1 MSIRKNAVILG
12 TGLAVLTAANVFAAR
27 TYQLKKV
34 MIISET
40 GSGGY
45 AHTNQINFT
54 EKYFS
59 QTLAPK
65 YGFTAVIP
73 ATQAAIDAEMKDD
86 VLKTYDVVIF
96 NGGTRI
102 GGTNAVGDTAAQ
114 HAFQRWFKA
123 GGGCLS
129 IHGLLDHNN
138 TWPWLRDS
146 VLNGSIFTQHSVW
159 GQDPN
164 AKVQWDTLK
173 TSGELRSM
181 KPEYDSI
188 RACYPKGKFIYPD
201 EWYSISPNVRPYAD
215 VLMTIDESSYTVPN
229 GAAMGLGH
237 PVMWAYHMPPDKDG
251 NQGRFIYTARG
262 HETGAWDGTSS
273 NHAPMTVAQGAI
285 QEGNT
290 VFSDTSHTLM
300 TKGWLLQALKWA
312 AGLRVPDPTSTTFQ
326 ATNATLGGI
335 MDSQSKNG
343 ILSVQVKSAGNY
355 EVNVFTVAGKSV
367 ARRTGNGNAEYSFT
381 GLKGSTLYVVQV
393 KTGKKISSQRV
404 LL

>member
-1 MSIRKNAVILG
+1 MSVWNKAFFLG
-12 TGLAVLTAANVFAAR
+12 AGIATLAIGNSFAAR
-27 TYQLKKV
+27 TYQLKKI
-34 MIISET
+34 MIINET
-40 GSGGY
+40 GQGGY
-45 AHTNQINFT
+45 AHTAQIKFT
-54 EKYFS
+54 SDYFS
-59 QTLAPK
+59 TYLAPK

-96 NGGTRI
+96 NGGTRV
-102 GGTNAVGDTAAQ
+102 GGSGAVGDTAAQ
-114 HAFQRWFKA
+114 HGFQRWLKA

-146 VLNGSIFTQHSVW
+146 VLNGSIFTQHSNW
-159 GQDPN
+159 GSDPN

-173 TSGELRSM
+173 TSGELRSN
-181 KPEYDSI
+181 KVEYDSI
-188 RACYPKGKFIYPD
+188 RACFPKTKFTYPD

-215 VLMTIDESSYTVPN
+215 VLMTIDETSYTVPN

-237 PVMWAYHMPPDKDG
+237 PVMWAYHLPADAQG

-262 HETGAWDGTSS
+262 HDLGAWDGTSG

-300 TKGWLLQALKWA
+300 TKGWLWQSLQWA
-312 AGLRVPDPTSTTFQ
+312 AGLRVGGISSIH
-326 ATNATLGGI
+326 ATNATFGGI
-335 MDSQSKNG
+335 MQSQNMNG
-343 ILSVQVKSAGNY
+343 VLNVQVQSNGSY
-355 EVNVFTVAGKSV
+355 ELNVYTMTGKTV
-367 ARRTGNGNAEYSFT
+367 ARRTGTGDAEYSFA
-381 GLKGSTLYVVQV
+381 GLKGSTVYLVKV
-393 KTGKKISSQRV
+393 KTGKATTTQRV